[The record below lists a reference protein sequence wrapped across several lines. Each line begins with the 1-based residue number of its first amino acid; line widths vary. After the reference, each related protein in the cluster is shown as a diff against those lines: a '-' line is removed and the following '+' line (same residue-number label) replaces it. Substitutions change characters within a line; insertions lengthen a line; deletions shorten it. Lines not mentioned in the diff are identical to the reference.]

1 MPQGRTN
8 GLLDLARMMVKQA
21 IMLKHTGLK
30 RDALALARRAIKINT
45 LGHAQLKMQPVR
57 VRAR

>member
-8 GLLDLARMMVKQA
+8 GLLELARMMVKQA
-21 IMLKHTGLK
+21 IMLKRSGAG
-30 RDALALARRAIKINT
+30 RDAVALARRAIKLNA

-57 VRAR
+57 VKTR